1 MIKKISQKQILIKNY
16 NFIKIKLQKD
26 LIICKFVFEIKILKT
41 FKQKIMKMK
50 FLLNLSIIG
59 LLATTACKKDNPA
72 PATTTTPKAPKTT
85 KAPKAP
91 ETPEAPEAPE
101 TPETPE
107 TPEIPKAPETPKA
120 PKTPKAPTGILTN
133 IQKGVAD
140 AAGPAAKQVTKDI
153 INAAGN
159 GVKKGA
165 NGAFKKAKKGIFNYF
180 KGDSNKKEDDK
191 RDDIS
196 FDGASDN
203 EEQTSDE
210 SVIEHASDESVIIE
224 ESNDDNE

>member
-1 MIKKISQKQILIKNY
+1 M
-16 NFIKIKLQKD
+16 QKD

-85 KAPKAP
+85 KA
-91 ETPEAPEAPE
+91 
-101 TPETPE
+101 
-107 TPEIPKAPETPKA
+107 PKAPETPKA